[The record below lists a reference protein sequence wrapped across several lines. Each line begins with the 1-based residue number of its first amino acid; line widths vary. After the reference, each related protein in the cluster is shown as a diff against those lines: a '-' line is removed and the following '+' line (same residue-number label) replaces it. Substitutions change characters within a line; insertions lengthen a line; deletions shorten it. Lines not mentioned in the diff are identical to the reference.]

1 MRDSIESSFEDS
13 NHYIHSIEDTMD
25 HPEFSFTHRLMRFQ
39 ILEASCCFRY

>member
-25 HPEFSFTHRLMRFQ
+25 HPEFSFTHMRECVISFQ
-39 ILEASCCFRY
+39 F